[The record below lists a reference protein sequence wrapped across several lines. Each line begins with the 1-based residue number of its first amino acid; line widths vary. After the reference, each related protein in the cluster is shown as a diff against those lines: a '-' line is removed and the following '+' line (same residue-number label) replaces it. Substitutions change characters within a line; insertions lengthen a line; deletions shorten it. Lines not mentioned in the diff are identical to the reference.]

1 MSSFCS
7 LFQINFGFVAHTSES
22 IVAWVVVLVVHTVGW
37 VVVLVVHTVA
47 WVVVVHTVGWVV
59 PKHGELPEFHCQL
72 TSALPSA
79 ATTHYRLH

>member
-1 MSSFCS
+1 MRSFCS
-7 LFQINFGFVAHTSES
+7 LFQINFGFVAHTSGS

-37 VVVLVVHTVA
+37 
-47 WVVVVHTVGWVV
+47 VVVHTVGWVV

>member
-7 LFQINFGFVAHTSES
+7 LFQINFGFVAHTSGS
-22 IVAWVVVLVVHTVGW
+22 IVAW

>member
-1 MSSFCS
+1 M
-7 LFQINFGFVAHTSES
+7 
-22 IVAWVVVLVVHTVGW
+22 VVLVVHTVGW
-37 VVVLVVHTVA
+37 VVVL
-47 WVVVVHTVGWVV
+47 VVHTVGWVV

>member
-7 LFQINFGFVAHTSES
+7 LFQINFGFVAHTSGS
-22 IVAWVVVLVVHTVGW
+22 IVAWVVVL
-37 VVVLVVHTVA
+37 
-47 WVVVVHTVGWVV
+47 VVHTVGWVV